1 MAYAL
6 G

>member
-6 G
+6 V